1 MNDNFNVIVSF
12 FAEIGWQSLG
22 KIANPLTG
30 KMEKNLEM
38 AKQIIEILETL
49 KEKTKGNLT
58 EQENRFLISTI
69 TDLQLN
75 YVEEISK
82 EQKKDGTDKKQT

>member
-1 MNDNFNVIVSF
+1 MNNKFNVIVSF
-12 FAEIGWQSLG
+12 FAEMGWQSLG
-22 KIANPLTG
+22 KITNPMTG
-30 KMEKNLEM
+30 KIEKNLEV

-58 EQENRFLISTI
+58 EEENRFLISTI

-75 YVEEISK
+75 YVDEISK
-82 EQKKDGTDKKQT
+82 EKNGTNKEKT

>member
-1 MNDNFNVIVSF
+1 MKNNFNIVVSF
-12 FAEIGWQSLG
+12 FAEMGWQSLG

-30 KMEKNLEM
+30 KIEKNLEI
-38 AKQIIEILETL
+38 AKQVIDILETL

-58 EQENRFLISTI
+58 DEENRFLISAI

-75 YVEEISK
+75 YVEEVSK
-82 EQKKDGTDKKQT
+82 EDKNGTGDKK

>member
-1 MNDNFNVIVSF
+1 MKNNFYVVVSF

-30 KMEKNLEM
+30 KIEKNLEIT
-38 AKQIIEILETL
+38 KQIIEILETL

-58 EQENRFLISTI
+58 DDENRILISTI

-75 YVEEISK
+75 YVEEVSK
-82 EQKKDGTDKKQT
+82 EKQNKNGTDKE

>member
-1 MNDNFNVIVSF
+1 MNNKFNVIVSF
-12 FAEIGWQSLG
+12 FAEMGWQSLG
-22 KIANPLTG
+22 KITNPMTG
-30 KMEKNLEM
+30 KIEKNLEV

-58 EQENRFLISTI
+58 EEENRFLISTI

-75 YVEEISK
+75 YVDEISK
-82 EQKKDGTDKKQT
+82 EKDGTNKEKT